1 MTVASEEAN
10 VTTIPYMGSPK
21 RGSSSLDH
29 LNHMLTD
36 SILNTHHRVPHKRS
50 TARALGDSSQRDDT
64 DVTVETLND
73 DDKTLSCSALPLPYD
88 RFRKYFVDCKK
99 EWYQKSKYV
108 WLATFTPAFVW
119 LLTYDWR
126 VDLFADVMAGLTVG
140 IMIIPQSMSYAK
152 LAGLPV
158 EYGLYSSLVPV
169 YAYALFGSSRQLAIG
184 PVALL
189 SLMLSAGLGRIVDPD
204 GGKNTQL
211 YFSIVI
217 LPQVLFN
224 SKSCFV
230 LI

>member
-10 VTTIPYMGSPK
+10 VTAIKGSGSDDITSRGSSK

-50 TARALGDSSQRDDT
+50 TARDRGDSSQRDDT
-64 DVTVETLND
+64 DVTVETLNAE
-73 DDKTLSCSALPLPYD
+73 DKTLSCSALPLPYD

-99 EWYQKSKYV
+99 EWYQKSIYD
-108 WLATFTPAFVW
+108 WLATFVPAFVW
-119 LLTYDWR
+119 LRTYAWR

-169 YAYALFGSSRQLAIG
+169 YAYALFGSSRQLAVG
-184 PVALL
+184 PVANFYTTQSQEFLDSITRH
-189 SLMLSAGLGRIVDPD
+189 SLWECLV
-204 GGKNTQL
+204 
-211 YFSIVI
+211 
-217 LPQVLFN
+217 
-224 SKSCFV
+224 
-230 LI
+230 